1 MDNNDKNTV
10 VINTKIQKVYLEL
23 LNRLCRMKGIT
34 PYQLLQNC
42 VETLIKYM
50 VKDHNLTPDIEQAM
64 DMFEHCEGWKD
75 AFNLCDPSASPE
87 VVFAA
92 YFLQDAEGK
101 KGLRSVLVEKPYFGI
116 WTQTEN
122 VNEIFERTFCT
133 LLPGLYKRL
142 RATGVEMQSN
152 TVIETIT
159 KLIRLY
165 GDDADAAIYRELF
178 EDANRSEYGKKPH
191 DTQYKRKHRK
201 SANDEQKELGFRPF
215 DQEY

>member
-1 MDNNDKNTV
+1 MENNDKNTV

-64 DMFEHCEGWKD
+64 DIFEHCEGWKD
-75 AFNLCDPSASPE
+75 AFNLCDPSTNPE

-92 YFLQDAEGK
+92 YFLQDTEGK
-101 KGLRSVLVEKPYFGI
+101 KGLRSVLVEKPYFGV

-133 LLPGLYKRL
+133 LLPGLYKRI
-142 RATGVEMQSN
+142 RKTGSEMQTN

-159 KLIRLY
+159 KLISMY
-165 GDDADAAIYRELF
+165 GDDADAAIYREMF
-178 EDANRSEYGKKPH
+178 EDANRSEYGRKPV
-191 DTQYKRKHRK
+191 DSPYKRKHKK
-201 SANDEQKELGFRPF
+201 SVDDIEKTLDFRPHGG
-215 DQEY
+215 EW